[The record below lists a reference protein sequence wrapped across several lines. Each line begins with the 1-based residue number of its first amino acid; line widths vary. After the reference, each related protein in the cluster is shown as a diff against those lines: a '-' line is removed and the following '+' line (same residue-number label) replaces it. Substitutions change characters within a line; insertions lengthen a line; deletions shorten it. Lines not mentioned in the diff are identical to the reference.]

1 MGLGVVVS
9 VVGAA
14 QDHGNFNFFML
25 KFINKYN
32 TGKYNIRMTQ
42 NFIDRQKVNSIKKS
56 MMSNEYNFD
65 IDSNKIAYEM
75 TNGIYYI
82 TEGHHRMQA
91 ALEIWKENGNYE
103 CVRNLIKNGLKWII
117 KKKPNSYRFIF

>member
-1 MGLGVVVS
+1 
-9 VVGAA
+9 
-14 QDHGNFNFFML
+14 ML

-91 ALEIWKENGNYE
+91 ALEIWKENKDYSNVDKLIGNAY
-103 CVRNLIKNGLKWII
+103 RYTIKSEPI
-117 KKKPNSYRFIF
+117 SFRFKF